1 LTTALTLTTL
11 ARGECVVHIA
21 TTIHI
26 ARVSACVIRPEAICD
41 GSGRL
46 LLHEVEVLSI
56 AALESIRGIFNV
68 IGNGDFLRRG
78 LVTTLTLTAALIL
91 TTALAAT
98 LILAAA
104 GVRSGLPTLILALT
118 AALVRR
124 LAALI
129 LALTA
134 ALITI
139 AATNVSGW
147 AAVAAT
153 LGIVIARG
161 SE

>member
-1 LTTALTLTTL
+1 
-11 ARGECVVHIA
+11 
-21 TTIHI
+21 
-26 ARVSACVIRPEAICD
+26 
-41 GSGRL
+41 
-46 LLHEVEVLSI
+46 
-56 AALESIRGIFNV
+56 
-68 IGNGDFLRRG
+68 
-78 LVTTLTLTAALIL
+78 
-91 TTALAAT
+91 
-98 LILAAA
+98 
-104 GVRSGLPTLILALT
+104 
-118 AALVRR
+118 